1 MSRSRRKNGTFAKG
15 HSGNPSGVRAD
26 AQVVPGLYMR
36 NLDGW
41 VSNLTGIGD
50 PIFDKRLTHKM
61 RAPALSYQDAIE
73 IWRADDIAKRA
84 IEAPID
90 ECFRQG
96 YEITISDEG
105 QFDDLKE
112 SIEEKIED
120 LRLNHCI
127 KRAKCIERA
136 LGGAAILIGAND
148 HRPLDLPLDPDNVT
162 SIDWLTV
169 LEPIELQPVDWYND
183 PEAAKYG
190 EVEFYQLTAFTTY
203 GGTANSGGVM
213 ERLPP
218 PTQLRIHESRL
229 VVFGGIKVSRYQI
242 HNNVA
247 GSLWGDSKLTSLIEV
262 LRDFN
267 VAWHAAGLLAV
278 DFGQPVISVENL
290 MLLVAKNPADFQARM
305 RALEQG
311 RSTARAILIDAKK
324 EKFERQSTNLNG
336 IPELLNGLS
345 MRLAAAVDMPLTLLM
360 GMSPKGLGNEGESDV
375 RFYYDRIRG
384 KQVTE
389 IGPLIRMFVKMIM
402 ATLRKR
408 KLPKKWSVSFHELW
422 QMSDAEKAEARFTQ
436 ARTDSIY
443 LKGGVLYSDEVRK
456 ARFGG
461 EYSFETQI
469 NEKKKAPGFLAMPPN
484 GTPGS
489 PHNPGPLNTH
499 VVAGHVRGNPKTA
512 KDGMPVMFAGLSI
525 IMDGDHGYL
534 ESTGAVVYLGPDET
548 APWVYVVHPTDKVM
562 LGFTSAEAARTA
574 YVNIYSEAVFGGL
587 SMLPLSS
594 IASS

>member
-1 MSRSRRKNGTFAKG
+1 
-15 HSGNPSGVRAD
+15 
-26 AQVVPGLYMR
+26 MR

-50 PIFDKRLTHKM
+50 PAYDKRLTHKM
-61 RAPALSYQDAIE
+61 RAPCLTYQDAIE
-73 IWRADDIAKRA
+73 MWRADDIAKRA

-96 YEITISDEG
+96 YELTISDEG
-105 QFDDLKE
+105 KFDDLKE
-112 SIEEKIED
+112 SVEDKIEELK
-120 LRLNHCI
+120 LNHCL
-127 KRAKCIERA
+127 KRAKYMERA
-136 LGGAAILIGAND
+136 LGGAAILIGADD
-148 HRPLDLPLDPDNVT
+148 HRPLDEPLQVENVT

-169 LEPIELQPVDWYND
+169 LEPIELHPVDWYED
-183 PEAAKYG
+183 PTSAKYG
-190 EVEFYQLTAFTTY
+190 EVEFYQLTAFTTF
-203 GGTANSGGVM
+203 GTTTNSSFG

-218 PTQLRIHESRL
+218 PTELKIHESRL
-229 VVFGGIKVSRYQI
+229 IVFGGIKVSRYQV

-247 GSLWGDSKLTSLIEV
+247 GSLWGDSKLTALIEV

-278 DFGQPVISVENL
+278 DFGQPVISVDNL

-324 EKFERQSTNLNG
+324 EKFERQTTNLNG

-384 KQVTE
+384 KQITE
-389 IGPLIRMFVKMIM
+389 IAPLLRMFIKMIM
-402 ATLRKR
+402 STIRKR
-408 KLPKKWSVSFHELW
+408 KLPKKWTIKFHELW
-422 QMSDAEKAEARFTQ
+422 QMSDAEMADARLTQ
-436 ARTDSIY
+436 ARTDSMY
-443 LKGGVLYSDEVRK
+443 LKGGVLYPDEVRK

-469 NEKKKAPGFLAMPPN
+469 NEKRKAPGFVAPPPH

-489 PHNPGPLNTH
+489 PTNPGVP
-499 VVAGHVRGNPKTA
+499 VAGHVRA
-512 KDGMPVMFAGLSI
+512 MPVGSGTEPAAPQGGDKPPRPARDHVDHTGP
-525 IMDGDHGYL
+525 DGDARWVYIVQPQNKVMKGYASPDAARSAYL
-534 ESTGAVVYLGPDET
+534 ELYDDFEGLMMMT
-548 APWVYVVHPTDKVM
+548 AD
-562 LGFTSAEAARTA
+562 A
-574 YVNIYSEAVFGGL
+574 YSVSG
-587 SMLPLSS
+587 SP
-594 IASS
+594 

>member
-1 MSRSRRKNGTFAKG
+1 MSPSRRKGRRSNGTFAKG
-15 HSGNPSGVRAD
+15 HSGNPSGVRKEREALLD
-26 AQVVPGLYMR
+26 AQIVPGLSMR
-36 NLDGW
+36 RLDGW

-50 PIFDKRLTHKM
+50 PVYDKRLTHRM
-61 RAPALSYQDAIE
+61 QAPTLTYAEAIE

-112 SIEEKIED
+112 AVEDKIEELD
-120 LRLNHCI
+120 LNYCLQ
-127 KRAKCIERA
+127 RAKCLERA
-136 LGGAAILIGAND
+136 LGGAAILIGADD
-148 HRPLDLPLDPDNVT
+148 HRPLDQALDPENVT

-169 LEPIELQPVDWYND
+169 LEPIELQPVAYYED
-183 PEAAKYG
+183 PMAAKYG
-190 EVEFYQLTAFTTY
+190 EVEFYELTAFTTF
-203 GGTANSGGVM
+203 GAQSVSGVTS
-213 ERLPP
+213 ERAPP
-218 PTQLRIHESRL
+218 PSQMKIHESRL
-229 VVFGGIKVSRYQI
+229 VVFGGIKVSRYQV

-278 DFGQPVISVENL
+278 DFGQPVISVDNL

-311 RSTARAILIDAKK
+311 RSTARAILIDMKK
-324 EKFERQSTNLNG
+324 EKFERQSTNLTG
-336 IPELLNGLS
+336 IPDLLNGLS

-360 GMSPKGLGNEGESDV
+360 GQSPKGLGNEGESDV

-384 KQVTE
+384 KQITE
-389 IGPLIRMFVKMIM
+389 IAPLIRMFVKMIM
-402 ATLRKR
+402 STVRKR
-408 KLPKKWSVSFHELW
+408 KLPKKWGISFHELW
-422 QMSDAEKAEARFTQ
+422 QMTDAEKADARLTQ
-436 ARTDSIY
+436 ARTDSMY
-443 LKGGVLYSDEVRK
+443 LKGGVLYPDEVRK

-469 NEKKKAPGFLAMPPN
+469 NENRKAPGFVAPPPH

-489 PHNPGPLNTH
+489 PTNPGVP
-499 VVAGHVRGNPKTA
+499 VSGHVR
-512 KDGMPVMFAGLSI
+512 
-525 IMDGDHGYL
+525 
-534 ESTGAVVYLGPDET
+534 T
-548 APWVYVVHPTDKVM
+548 APVQSGTEPAAPQGGDKAPAPARDAQDDAGWVFVVHPAEIVM
-562 LGFTSAEAARTA
+562 EGYSTAEEARAA
-574 YVNIYSEAVFGGL
+574 YVARYDAQSFEGL
-587 SMLPLSS
+587 SMRRKLIP
-594 IASS
+594 